1 MCLEREGLNHFLK
14 IEVMARK
21 ITYFIILV
29 LSLFFTIILLHNS
42 FIIVKGGSMEP
53 TLYNNDLLIV
63 TPKDPN
69 QIKIGDI
76 VVISSPNYYFE
87 NGGAPIFSNLE
98 NQTKIVHRVVDK
110 KQMNG
115 TWFFLTK
122 GDNNILIDGSI
133 ICLNRSE
140 NYAVFEYNTSNGVYI
155 PETAIESVMLF
166 KIPFLGYIQDFSMI
180 ILIGNGIIVIAYF
193 YVKKKGKIVKATT
206 RKNLLRLLTRVKYLL
221 CILVFLFLILITS
234 IMLNKDIFFM
244 NNNSMAPSFYKNDI
258 LIRENVDPVD
268 ISVNDVVIIR
278 SPKYYY
284 EQGFDPIFWNFYP
297 NSSYLVHRIAEKRK
311 INDTWFFV
319 TQGDRSQWKPDGI
332 FKTLVKTGDYDYFKF
347 ELNKTNCVLIT
358 KEAILGVVVAKI
370 PLVGFLFKS
379 YISIL
384 SVIFILM
391 IQKKD
396 LIARDV

>member
-1 MCLEREGLNHFLK
+1 
-14 IEVMARK
+14 
-21 ITYFIILV
+21 
-29 LSLFFTIILLHNS
+29 
-42 FIIVKGGSMEP
+42 
-53 TLYNNDLLIV
+53 
-63 TPKDPN
+63 
-69 QIKIGDI
+69 
-76 VVISSPNYYFE
+76 
-87 NGGAPIFSNLE
+87 
-98 NQTKIVHRVVDK
+98 
-110 KQMNG
+110 
-115 TWFFLTK
+115 
-122 GDNNILIDGSI
+122 
-133 ICLNRSE
+133 
-140 NYAVFEYNTSNGVYI
+140 
-155 PETAIESVMLF
+155 
-166 KIPFLGYIQDFSMI
+166 
-180 ILIGNGIIVIAYF
+180 
-193 YVKKKGKIVKATT
+193 
-206 RKNLLRLLTRVKYLL
+206 
-221 CILVFLFLILITS
+221 
-234 IMLNKDIFFM
+234 M

-384 SVIFILM
+384 SVIFILIIFVSLKIKM